1 MVKTMKSGKLIK
13 IIPGDVP
20 VCIKASY
27 KQCHQ
32 KYSRRGI
39 GKLEPVVSNV
49 LILTAEGLLKSCRGR
64 WKPLCLELVKT
75 LLPEETSSFG
85 RWGITTT

>member
-39 GKLEPVVSNV
+39 GNVEPVLKLVIN
-49 LILTAEGLLKSCRGR
+49 GFRLKS
-64 WKPLCLELVKT
+64 
-75 LLPEETSSFG
+75 
-85 RWGITTT
+85 